1 MPSCEIIKPG
11 LYASLQDKGRVGM
24 AYYAIPSSGVMDRQS
39 AKLAN
44 ALVGN
49 PPTNPVIECCLS
61 GPSIKFYNP
70 TTIALTGSPM
80 SWAINGKSTRT
91 NSALTIMEG
100 DILSSKF
107 ATANLYAYIAI
118 QGNIETTLS
127 YKSCSVYPP
136 AELGHQGGRPFQSGD
151 LLHWHIS
158 NTLSNL
164 IPVQRIFS
172 SKIPIIKGPEF
183 YFLSEES
190 QELLTASRW
199 SKSVDSNRM
208 GARLSGPKL
217 TANNILQDSVPV
229 LPGHIQLPPSGQP
242 IVVLQ
247 DGQTTGGYP
256 RIGFID
262 SNGLDDF
269 NQVGLREAL
278 EFSITF

>member
-199 SKSVDSNRM
+199 S
-208 GARLSGPKL
+208 
-217 TANNILQDSVPV
+217 
-229 LPGHIQLPPSGQP
+229 HIQLPPSGQP